1 MKRPNK
7 PGYYWWKPYIAAK
20 FEPVRIWSN
29 REGVLIIHWL
39 NREGFTFLENEDGIW
54 GGEIIYT
61 DEK

>member
-29 REGVLIIHWL
+29 REG
-39 NREGFTFLENEDGIW
+39 FTFLENEDGIW
-54 GGEIIYT
+54 GGELIYQ
-61 DEK
+61 DENVH